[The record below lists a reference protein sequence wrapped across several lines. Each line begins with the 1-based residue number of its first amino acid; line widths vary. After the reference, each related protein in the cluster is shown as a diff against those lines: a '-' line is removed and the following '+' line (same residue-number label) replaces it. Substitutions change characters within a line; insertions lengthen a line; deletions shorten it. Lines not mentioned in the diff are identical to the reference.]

1 VFNAASLEVVL
12 PGLGEP
18 SGPVT
23 REPIAPGEILIL
35 HGICMGPES
44 TLVGHFDSSGVLSN
58 QLGQTQVMFDDVA
71 APLFFVQS
79 GQIEV
84 VAPYELANKSV
95 TTMRVTN
102 QGNST
107 STQVNVIDG
116 RAGIF
121 TVDGAA
127 AAVNADGT
135 MNSAANPA
143 ARGELI
149 ALYATGLG
157 QTNPPGVDGKIV
169 KSVATTI
176 STVTA
181 SIDGQSAKVVFAGDA
196 PGFVGL
202 SQVNV
207 IVSQGLPPSP
217 RPGPSA
223 VPVSLTVGGNVSA
236 QVVFI
241 FVE

>member
-1 VFNAASLEVVL
+1 M
-12 PGLGEP
+12 
-18 SGPVT
+18 T

-44 TLVGHFDSSGVLSN
+44 TLVGHFDSNGVLSN
-58 QLGQTQVMFDDVA
+58 ELGQTQVIFDDVA
-71 APLFFVQS
+71 APLFFVQN

-121 TVDGAA
+121 TVDGLAA
-127 AAVNADGT
+127 AINADGT

-157 QTNPPGVDGKIV
+157 QTNRPGVDGKIL
-169 KSVATTI
+169 KGVATTI
-176 STVTA
+176 TTVTA
-181 SIDGQSAKVVFAGDA
+181 AIDGLSANVVFAGDA

-207 IVSQGLPPSP
+207 IVPQGLPQSP

-236 QVVFI
+236 QSVFI